1 MRPPPDAPGCL
12 LDADVDD
19 AGWGFCPVA
28 HDGRPRKRPPVG
40 AVLAVLR
47 VSRPTAFSGDLP
59 YVRDV
64 TLVGDRSDGLPGD
77 FAVAAAGA
85 ERLVA
90 AAAGTDVFRSL
101 GGSGRDR
108 LAVGGL
114 GRMLRMRVMSGELT
128 SVASLS
134 EPVVVLERSDRE
146 PRR

>member
-1 MRPPPDAPGCL
+1 M
-12 LDADVDD
+12 
-19 AGWGFCPVA
+19 
-28 HDGRPRKRPPVG
+28 
-40 AVLAVLR
+40 
-47 VSRPTAFSGDLP
+47 SRPAAFSGDLP
-59 YVRDV
+59 AARDV
-64 TLVGDRSDGLPGD
+64 SLVGDRSDGLPGD

-85 ERLVA
+85 ERLVT
-90 AAAGTDVFRSL
+90 AAGTDAFRSL

-134 EPVVVLERSDRE
+134 EPVVVLERSERE